1 MGTTV
6 AEPDQGIRMRH
17 HLAHRR
23 QRALRIIAERTI
35 QDRAPIILQHPV
47 VGQWRRVNGQPKGFS
62 ADTALRRR
70 LIVRRIAEGEDAI
83 PPA

>member
-47 VGQWRRVNGQPKGFS
+47 VGQWRRVNGQPNDRRPRRYTLDS
-62 ADTALRRR
+62 QLAAL
-70 LIVRRIAEGEDAI
+70 
-83 PPA
+83 